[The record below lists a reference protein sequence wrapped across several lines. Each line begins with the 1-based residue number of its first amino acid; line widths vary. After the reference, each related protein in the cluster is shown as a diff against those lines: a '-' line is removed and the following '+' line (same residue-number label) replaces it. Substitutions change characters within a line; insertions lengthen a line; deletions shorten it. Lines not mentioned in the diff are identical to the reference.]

1 MKIKNNIEIRDGKW
15 HWPIDDESCWNYM
28 LTHPDLPIKI
38 SELVPNKN
46 IVVQAGGNMG
56 YYVKQYAAL
65 FDIVY
70 TFEPDPVNFYC
81 LNLNIPE
88 TNVIKIQSC
97 LGNDH
102 NCVSLKVKSRNR
114 GKNHIQGQGHIP
126 TLKIDDLNLPGCD
139 LIHLDIEGYE
149 LFALQGG
156 LQTIVKYRPVV
167 AVEYFSRCYER
178 YNYNLED
185 LEKFLFNLGYKLSI
199 EFEEERVYKI
209 S

>member
-1 MKIKNNIEIRDGKW
+1 MQIKDNVEIRDGKW
-15 HWPIDDESCWNYM
+15 YWPTDDESCWNYM
-28 LTHPDLPIKI
+28 VSHPDVPTKI
-38 SELVPNKN
+38 SKLVPDKK

-56 YYVKQYAAL
+56 YYVKQYADL
-65 FDIVY
+65 FETVY

-81 LNLNIPE
+81 LNLNIPDL
-88 TNVIKIQSC
+88 NVIKIQSC

-114 GKNHIQGQGHIP
+114 GKNHIQGQGILP

-156 LQTIVKYRPVV
+156 MQTIVKYRPVI
-167 AVEYFSRCYER
+167 AVEYFSKCCNR
-178 YNYNLED
+178 YNYSLED
-185 LEKFLFNLGYKLSI
+185 LEQFLFSLGYKLLTT
-199 EFEEERVYKI
+199 FEEERVYAI